1 MSEEGGDSSGL
12 LIGVAVLCFC
22 SMFVAIVYLYLQTQK
37 KTPVADS
44 PAEDD
49 WEIDPNS
56 MVGQQMIAS
65 LNANANTK
73 PCQTLSDVHGSYGDY
88 KGTIGLD
95 DWSGFRVRQCTTKPA
110 ALTAN
115 TVLIGQISGKQIGFT
130 SKDPLLKESGSI
142 STGGFMANPVA
153 NKHFV
158 VGTSKACIFP
168 GINTASDST
177 QTAGWCTSPGTDSKS
192 AYKFGFD
199 TATANAGNLC
209 LFNKTDTTSPPA
221 WCALPQIT
229 LQTTST
235 TTGLAD
241 IQQQQR
247 ATAKMKNRLDT
258 DTRYAI
264 MRDDGK
270 LCMYKGTPST
280 PGENLWCSS

>member
-1 MSEEGGDSSGL
+1 MSAAL
-12 LIGVAVLCFC
+12 LFGAGLCFC
-22 SMFVAIVYLYLQTQK
+22 VMLVAIIYLYLETQK

-44 PAEDD
+44 PADD
-49 WEIDPNS
+49 NWEIDPNS

-153 NKHFV
+153 DKHFV

-177 QTAGWCTSPGTDSKS
+177 QTSGWCTSPGTDSKS

-229 LQTTST
+229 LQTTATST
-235 TTGLAD
+235 TSSGPGLAD
-241 IQQQQR
+241 IQQQQL
-247 ATAKMKNRLDT
+247 ATAKMKNRMDT